1 MRRFSY
7 ILILYCTLLLSSG
20 CDREPIPGPGDGEEV
35 VVPDGGPY
43 IYLDA
48 MVDKSTRSGS
58 AVVEGTELQAGF
70 GAYGFTY
77 DFANRWTTYR
87 VTATPNVFKD
97 SNDEELLKGPQ
108 KVVYN
113 DGVYSYSPIQTWSG
127 GKYTFFAYYPYE
139 HESITYSDVD
149 DKDRPVEGTPWVRY
163 APDEFLTST
172 DGHIDVMTAMFE
184 DTSLS
189 SSQYVNFDFKH
200 RLSAIDVVA
209 LNFYEY
215 NQNDAGGNVTSE
227 QIEIEITD
235 LNLTFNNLDYKAATF
250 YLDSSIPSEPT
261 PITSDDPQPS
271 YNIISGGSKLIEY
284 STTSEFQHIDR
295 SKTLLFIPQTDEDL
309 EVTTTVSFKKK
320 REDGTYLNEIPA
332 DAVPSKDYEIQDGV
346 VTYISSKTTAFGQA
360 LKAGSR
366 YFIQITFTSA
376 AVSIN
381 ILTSAEWEDLADVYH
396 EFE

>member
-1 MRRFSY
+1 MRRLNY
-7 ILILYCTLLLSSG
+7 IWVLCVALLLVA
-20 CDREPIPGPGDGEEV
+20 CNKENIAPGGDDSNV
-35 VVPDGGPY
+35 VLPEGGPY

-48 MVDKSTRSGS
+48 VVKNKTRGTLI
-58 AVVEGTELQAGF
+58 EGNELQGNF
-70 GAYGFTY
+70 GVYGFTY
-77 DFANRWTTYR
+77 NFTNRWSTYR
-87 VTATPNVFKD
+87 VSATPNVFKD
-97 SNDEELLKGPQ
+97 SNDKELLKGPQ

-149 DKDRPVEGTPWVRY
+149 DKGRPIEGTPWIRY
-163 APDEFLTST
+163 APADFLTST
-172 DGHIDVMTAMFE
+172 ERHIDVMTAMFE

-215 NQNDAGGNVTSE
+215 NHEDIGGSVASE
-227 QIEIEITD
+227 NIEIEITD
-235 LNLTFNNLDYKAATF
+235 LNITFNNLDYKAATF

-271 YNIISGGSKLIEY
+271 YNIISGGSEPIEIEY
-284 STTSEFQHIDR
+284 STTSEFQHID
-295 SKTLLFIPQTDEDL
+295 KDQTLLFIPQTDENL

-320 REDGTYLNEIPA
+320 LDDVTYLTEIPEG
-332 DAVPSKDYEIQDGV
+332 AVEGKDYKIQDGV

>member
-1 MRRFSY
+1 MWVLC
-7 ILILYCTLLLSSG
+7 IMLLSVA
-20 CDREPIPGPGDGEEV
+20 CNRENIIPEGDDSNIILPEK
-35 VVPDGGPY
+35 GPY

-48 MVDKSTRSGS
+48 VVKNKTRGTLI
-58 AVVEGTELQAGF
+58 EGNELEDNF
-70 GAYGFTY
+70 GVYGFTY
-77 DFANRWTTYR
+77 NFTNRWSTYR
-87 VTATPNVFKD
+87 VTATPNVFK
-97 SNDEELLKGPQ
+97 NNNEEFIAPQ
-108 KVVYN
+108 EVVYG
-113 DGVYSYSPIQTWSG
+113 DGIYSYTPVQTWSG
-127 GKYTFFAYYPYE
+127 GKYTFFAYYPLE
-139 HESITYSDVD
+139 HQSITKSDID
-149 DKDRPVEGTPWVRY
+149 VEGTPWVRY
-163 APDEFLTST
+163 APADFLTST
-172 DGHIDVMTAMFE
+172 AGHIDVMTAMFE

-227 QIEIEITD
+227 QIKIEITD

-250 YLDSSIPSEPT
+250 YLDSSIPSDT
-261 PITSDDPQPS
+261 TRIALNDPEPS

-284 STTSEFQHIDR
+284 STTSEFQHIDS
-295 SKTLLFIPQTDEDL
+295 SKTLLFIPQTDENL

-320 REDGTYLNEIPA
+320 RDNGTYLTEIPEG
-332 DAVPSKDYEIQDGV
+332 AVANKDYKIQDGV

>member
-7 ILILYCTLLLSSG
+7 ILILCCTLLLSSG
-20 CDREPIPGPGDGEEV
+20 CDREPIPGPGDDEEV

-48 MVDKSTRSGS
+48 VVKNKTRGTLI
-58 AVVEGTELQAGF
+58 EGNELQDNF
-70 GAYGFTY
+70 GVYGFTY
-77 DFANRWTTYR
+77 NFTNRWSTYR
-87 VTATPNVFKD
+87 VTATPNVFKND
-97 SNDEELLKGPQ
+97 NDEFIAPQ
-108 KVVYN
+108 EVEYK
-113 DGVYSYSPIQTWSG
+113 DGIYSYTPVQTWSG
-127 GKYTFFAYYPYE
+127 GKYTFFAYYPLE
-139 HESITYSDVD
+139 HQSITKSGIN
-149 DKDRPVEGTPWVRY
+149 VEGTPWVRY
-163 APDEFLTST
+163 APADFLTST
-172 DGHIDVMTAMFE
+172 EGHIDVMTAMFE

-227 QIEIEITD
+227 KIQIEITD
-235 LNLTFNNLDYKAATF
+235 LNITFNNLDYKAATF

-261 PITSDDPQPS
+261 SIASSDPEPS
-271 YNIISGGSKLIEY
+271 YNIISGGSKVIGY
-284 STTSEFQHIDR
+284 SSTSEFQHIDR
-295 SKTLLFIPQTDEDL
+295 SKTLLFIPQTDENL
-309 EVTTTVSFKKK
+309 EVTTTISFKKK
-320 REDGTYLNEIPA
+320 RDDGTYLTEIPEG
-332 DAVPSKDYEIQDGV
+332 AVANKDYKIQDGV
-346 VTYISSKTTAFGQA
+346 VTYISSKDTEFGQA

>member
-1 MRRFSY
+1 MRILNY
-7 ILILYCTLLLSSG
+7 IWVLFVALLSVA
-20 CDREPIPGPGDGEEV
+20 CNRENIIPEADDSKE
-35 VVPDGGPY
+35 GGPY

-48 MVDKSTRSGS
+48 VVKNKTRGTLI
-58 AVVEGTELQAGF
+58 EGNELQDNF
-70 GAYGFTY
+70 GVYGFTY
-77 DFANRWTTYR
+77 NFTNRWSTYR

-97 SNDEELLKGPQ
+97 ENTAEFIAPQ
-108 KVVYN
+108 EVEYN
-113 DGVYSYSPIQTWSG
+113 EGIYSYTPVQTWSG
-127 GKYTFFAYYPYE
+127 GKYTFFAYYPSE
-139 HESITYSDVD
+139 HNSIEPSDIDVQ
-149 DKDRPVEGTPWVRY
+149 GTPWVKY
-163 APDEFLTST
+163 APADFLTST
-172 DGHIDVMTAMFE
+172 ANHIDVMTAMFE

-215 NQNDAGGNVTSE
+215 NQNDAGGDVTSE
-227 QIEIEITD
+227 EIEIEITD
-235 LNLTFNNLDYKAATF
+235 LNIKFNNLAYKAATF

-261 PITSDDPQPS
+261 PIASSDPEPS
-271 YNIISGGSKLIEY
+271 YDILPGASKKDIEY
-284 STTSEFQHIDR
+284 SSTSEFQHIDEDQ
-295 SKTLLFIPQTDEDL
+295 TLLFIPQTDENL

-320 REDGTYLNEIPA
+320 RDDDTYLIEIPT
-332 DAVPSKDYEIQDGV
+332 DAVEGKDYEIQDGV
-346 VTYISSKTTAFGQA
+346 VTYISEKTTAFGQA

-381 ILTSAEWEDLADVYH
+381 ILTSAEWEDLAEDVYH

>member
-20 CDREPIPGPGDGEEV
+20 CDREVGPVLPGNEEV
-35 VVPDGGPY
+35 ILPEGGPY

-48 MVDKSTRSGS
+48 MVDKSTR
-58 AVVEGTELQAGF
+58 ATVVEGTELEDGF

-97 SNDEELLKGPQ
+97 E
-108 KVVYN
+108 
-113 DGVYSYSPIQTWSG
+113 DGVEFIAPQEVIYGGGIYSYTPVQTWSG
-127 GKYTFFAYYPYE
+127 GKYTFFAYYPFK
-139 HESITYSDVD
+139 HDSITPSGIDE
-149 DKDRPVEGTPWVRY
+149 EGTPWVKY
-163 APDEFLTST
+163 APADFLTST
-172 DGHIDVMTAMFE
+172 ENHIDVMTAMFE

-227 QIEIEITD
+227 KIKIEITD
-235 LNLTFNNLDYKAATF
+235 LNITFNNLAYKAATF
-250 YLDSSIPSEPT
+250 YLDSSIPSET
-261 PITSDDPQPS
+261 TSIASSDPEPS

-284 STTSEFQHIDR
+284 STASEFQHID
-295 SKTLLFIPQTDEDL
+295 KDQTLLFIPQTDENL

-320 REDGTYLNEIPA
+320 RDNGNGPYLDEIPA
-332 DAVPSKDYEIQDGV
+332 DAVEGKDYEIHDGV
-346 VTYISSKTTAFGQA
+346 VTYISSKTTEFGQA

>member
-1 MRRFSY
+1 MRILNY
-7 ILILYCTLLLSSG
+7 IWVLFVALLSVS
-20 CDREPIPGPGDGEEV
+20 CNRENIIPEGDDSNV
-35 VVPDGGPY
+35 VLPEGGPY

-48 MVDKSTRSGS
+48 MVKNKTRGTLI
-58 AVVEGTELQAGF
+58 EGNELQDHF
-70 GAYGFTY
+70 GVYGYTYNFT
-77 DFANRWTTYR
+77 NRWSTYR

-97 SNDEELLKGPQ
+97 SNDKELLKGPQ

-113 DGVYSYSPIQTWSG
+113 EGVYSYSPIQTWSG

-149 DKDRPVEGTPWVRY
+149 DKGRPIEGTPWIRY
-163 APDEFLTST
+163 APADFLTST
-172 DGHIDVMTAMFE
+172 ERHIDVMTAMFE

-215 NQNDAGGNVTSE
+215 NHEDIGGSVASE
-227 QIEIEITD
+227 NIEIEITD
-235 LNLTFNNLDYKAATF
+235 LNITFNNLDYKAATF

-271 YNIISGGSKLIEY
+271 YNIISGGSEPIEIEY
-284 STTSEFQHIDR
+284 STTSEFQHID
-295 SKTLLFIPQTDEDL
+295 KDQTLLFIPQTDENL

-320 REDGTYLNEIPA
+320 LDDVTYLTEIPEG
-332 DAVPSKDYEIQDGV
+332 AVEGKDYEIQDGV
-346 VTYISSKTTAFGQA
+346 VTYISSKTTEFGQA

>member
-20 CDREPIPGPGDGEEV
+20 CDREPISRPGDGEEV

-48 MVDKSTRSGS
+48 MVDKSTRS
-58 AVVEGTELQAGF
+58 AVVEGPELQAGF

-87 VTATPNVFKD
+87 VTATPNVFK
-97 SNDEELLKGPQ
+97 NDNEEFIAPQ
-108 KVVYN
+108 EVDYN
-113 DGVYSYSPIQTWSG
+113 DGIYSYTPVQTWSG
-127 GKYTFFAYYPYE
+127 GKYTFFAYYPFE
-139 HESITYSDVD
+139 HPSITKSGIN
-149 DKDRPVEGTPWVRY
+149 VEGTPWVRY
-163 APDEFLTST
+163 APADFLTST

-189 SSQYVNFDFKH
+189 SSQYVNFDFKQ
-200 RLSAIDVVA
+200 RLSAINVVA
-209 LNFYEY
+209 SNFYEY
-215 NQNDAGGNVTSE
+215 NHEDVGGSVASE
-227 QIEIEITD
+227 KIEIEITD
-235 LNLTFNNLDYKAATF
+235 LNIAFNNLDYKAATF

-261 PITSDDPQPS
+261 PITSTDPQPS
-271 YNIISGGSKLIEY
+271 YNIISGDPKLIEY
-284 STTSEFQHIDR
+284 SYTSEFQHIDR
-295 SKTLLFIPQTDEDL
+295 SKTLLFIPQTDENL

-320 REDGTYLNEIPA
+320 REDDTYLNEIPT
-332 DAVPSKDYEIQDGV
+332 DAVEGKDYEIQDGV
-346 VTYISSKTTAFGQA
+346 VTYMSSKTTKFGQA

>member
-48 MVDKSTRSGS
+48 MVDKSTRS
-58 AVVEGTELQAGF
+58 AVVEGPELQAGF

-87 VTATPNVFKD
+87 VTATPNVFK
-97 SNDEELLKGPQ
+97 NNNEEFIAPQ
-108 KVVYN
+108 KVVYG
-113 DGVYSYSPIQTWSG
+113 DGIYSYTPVQTWSG
-127 GKYTFFAYYPYE
+127 GKYTFFAYYPFE
-139 HESITYSDVD
+139 HLSITKSGID
-149 DKDRPVEGTPWVRY
+149 VEGTPWVRY
-163 APDEFLTST
+163 APADFLTST
-172 DGHIDVMTAMFE
+172 EGHIDVMTAMFE

-215 NQNDAGGNVTSE
+215 NHEDVGGSVASE
-227 QIEIEITD
+227 KIEIEITY
-235 LNLTFNNLDYKAATF
+235 LNITFNNLDYKAATF

-284 STTSEFQHIDR
+284 STTSEFQHIA
-295 SKTLLFIPQTDEDL
+295 KNQTLLFIPQTDEDL

-320 REDGTYLNEIPA
+320 RDDGTYLSE
-332 DAVPSKDYEIQDGV
+332 DGSE
-346 VTYISSKTTAFGQA
+346 TFTSSKTTEFGQA

-381 ILTSAEWEDLADVYH
+381 ILTSAEWEDLEDVYH